1 MLLVKQT
8 APQIKSFLKSE
19 KAQESAKNLLWRS
32 RHHRVGNGIISPTVS
47 ASSSLPESDNA
58 DEEDF
63 YSDYNA
69 DILTKHN
76 PCLVKYCGNGEECV
90 VIKGKAVCIC
100 QRQCPKIRKVI
111 CGSDGKLYSNHC
123 ELHRAACLTAK
134 PLFIDHSFSCSANLV
149 PGSEAVVEFDSSQL
163 DKYNETE
170 WRQNSSS
177 DSEPLRSESA
187 FTKLDKKGNR
197 SRADGGSNDGGRNEE
212 EDDVFRNEMDKRS
225 DANYEENGDEQ
236 CTAQEYEIMKDNLL
250 LVNQVKYMHQETW
263 TGGKEYIV
271 SALFKFLDIDDN
283 GLLTSEE
290 LVKVA
295 KRENLQRIT
304 EKCNL
309 ENLITKE
316 DIDKDNRL
324 GTNEFYA
331 AFSKLYSLSVV
342 SLDKALEVN
351 HLSARVGD
359 NVEIKCD
366 VTGTP
371 PPPIVWRRNAADLAL
386 LGEDEVRVFSD
397 GALYLT
403 RIQLVHAG
411 NYTCHAQR
419 NTDVI
424 QTHVLTV
431 HTIPEVKVTPRIQS
445 RRPGEE
451 ASMFCHVIGEPF
463 PKVEWLK
470 NDEPFR
476 LDLIRKYDIVGNGT
490 ELKVHNI
497 EYADTGAYMCQAA
510 NIGGL
515 TRDISSLIVQEDP
528 TPTAPTEERRFFAFH
543 DWGVAVYEPTACRLY
558 HQIQSTDII
567 PGTQEYVCGNKG
579 VNCSW
584 GQAIN
589 VANRYIYVS
598 QPLKDR
604 VLVIS
609 KIQMVV
615 VDVVITDN
623 NPVAL
628 HYVPHLDQVWV
639 LNWRSTRDQGVKT
652 IQVIRDASQK
662 RKHHTVHPEPIDG
675 HFDLVKDLFM
685 PPIQDMNQMFK
696 YGYVS
701 HKNQRGLYKL
711 DLANMRYIRSIDL
724 APYNCVPHSIQFSAL
739 YGFVILECEEPVT
752 GRPTGQVLLDYLTD
766 TVIMQKPNLFGRP
779 FVSPN
784 SRMVV
789 TLDRSREGVGLIVQQ
804 VTEVGLKFVFD
815 VKTTLNISDITFYPS
830 RTTHGYD
837 VYASAANKE
846 DILFLNL
853 ENGKVEMITGVGKAM
868 NPSLTQ
874 WGNSNR
880 PIVASGIFGHF
891 LVTPADEALFV
902 VNGETRTV
910 NCEIG
915 GLMHPRIVVWVTMQ
929 LQ

>member
-1 MLLVKQT
+1 MSSSTIRVTSST
-8 APQIKSFLKSE
+8 APE
-19 KAQESAKNLLWRS
+19 TDAAY
-32 RHHRVGNGIISPTVS
+32 
-47 ASSSLPESDNA
+47 
-58 DEEDF
+58 EDF
-63 YSDYNA
+63 YSVYNA
-69 DILTKHN
+69 DVLTRHN

-90 VIKGKAVCIC
+90 VIKGNAECIC
-100 QRQCPKIRKVI
+100 QRQCPKVRKVV
-111 CGSDGKLYSNHC
+111 CGSDGKLYANHC
-123 ELHRAACLTAK
+123 ELHRAACITSK
-134 PLFIDHSFSCSANLV
+134 PLFVDHSFSC
-149 PGSEAVVEFDSSQL
+149 
-163 DKYNETE
+163 T
-170 WRQNSSS
+170 SSS
-177 DSEPLRSESA
+177 LDYES
-187 FTKLDKKGNR
+187 G
-197 SRADGGSNDGGRNEE
+197 NEE
-212 EDDVFRNEMDKRS
+212 VNSRPSERRNQNVNLSKIASSNNNNAFLTYDYVNENSKKETNQSRIEISEEDGEDDDDDFVQNGLERRPS
-225 DANYEENGDEQ
+225 YEENDEEK
-236 CTAQEYEIMKDNLL
+236 CTAQAYETMKDNLL
-250 LVNQVKYMHQETW
+250 LVNQVKYMHQEAW

-271 SALFKFLDIDDN
+271 SALFKYLDLDDN
-283 GLLTSEE
+283 GLLTAEE
-290 LVKVA
+290 LNKVA
-295 KRENLQRIT
+295 KRENLHSISD
-304 EKCNL
+304 KCNL
-309 ENLITKE
+309 KSLITKE
-316 DIDKDNRL
+316 DIDKDDRL
-324 GTNEFYA
+324 GSNEFYA

-351 HLSARVGD
+351 RLSARVDD

-371 PPPIVWRRNAADLAL
+371 PPPIVWRRNAADLAT

-419 NTDVI
+419 NTDVM

-445 RRPGEE
+445 RRPGED

-470 NDEPFR
+470 NDELLR
-476 LDLIRKYDIVGNGT
+476 LELIRKYDIVGNGT

-510 NIGGL
+510 NVGGL
-515 TRDISSLIVQEDP
+515 TRDISSLIVQQEP

-543 DWGVAVYEPTACRLY
+543 DWGVAIYEPSACRLY

-567 PGTQEYVCGNKG
+567 PGTQEYVCGDKG

-584 GQAIN
+584 GQALN
-589 VANRYIYVS
+589 VANRYIYVT

-639 LNWRSTRDQGVKT
+639 LNWRSSRDQGVKT
-652 IQVIRDASQK
+652 IQIIRDASQK

-675 HFDLVKDLFM
+675 HFDLVRDLFM
-685 PPIQDMNQMFK
+685 PPIQDMSQMFK

-724 APYNCVPHSIQFSAL
+724 APYNCVPRSVQFSAL
-739 YGFVILECEEPVT
+739 YGFVVLECEEPVT
-752 GRPTGQVLLDYLTD
+752 SRPTGQVLLDYLTD

-779 FVSPN
+779 YVSPN

-789 TLDRSREGVGLIVQQ
+789 TLDRSKEGVGLIVQQ
-804 VTEVGLKFVFD
+804 VTEIGLKFIFD

-868 NPSLTQ
+868 DPSLSQ

-880 PIVASGIFGHF
+880 PIVASGIFGHY